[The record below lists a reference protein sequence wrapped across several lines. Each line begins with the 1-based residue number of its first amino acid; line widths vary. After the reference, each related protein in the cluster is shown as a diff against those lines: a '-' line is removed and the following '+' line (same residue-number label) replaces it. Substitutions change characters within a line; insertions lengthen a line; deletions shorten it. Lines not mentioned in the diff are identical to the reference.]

1 MQALQSSWLYLLQF
15 LRGAHEKDPQLSDRE
30 RLGVGWN
37 RVGVAHF
44 VWNNPAPSVVDHL
57 SDGSSTLHSNNVEER
72 RSRMKKAQDVAG
84 RIIALFLT
92 NALGVITG
100 ASVIAPE
107 LELWK
112 AAALAGAVSVF
123 KVVESLARASVDG
136 KLTADEIDA
145 AFGATPKKIAAK
157 KAAK

>member
-1 MQALQSSWLYLLQF
+1 MDYLF
-15 LRGAHEKDPQLSDRE
+15 
-30 RLGVGWN
+30 
-37 RVGVAHF
+37 
-44 VWNNPAPSVVDHL
+44 
-57 SDGSSTLHSNNVEER
+57 DGTSTLHGNNVEER
-72 RSRMKKAQDVAG
+72 RSGMKKAQDVAG

-107 LELWK
+107 LEIWK

>member
-1 MQALQSSWLYLLQF
+1 MGW
-15 LRGAHEKDPQLSDRE
+15 H
-30 RLGVGWN
+30 RLGAAN
-37 RVGVAHF
+37 S
-44 VWNNPAPSVVDHL
+44 VWNYAETGVMDHL
-57 SDGSSTLHSNNVEER
+57 SHSPSTLWGNDVEER
-72 RSRMKKAQDVAG
+72 RSRMKKVQDVTG
-84 RIIALFLT
+84 RIVALFLT

-107 LELWK
+107 LEIWK

>member
-1 MQALQSSWLYLLQF
+1 MGLGWHRSSVAHSFWNYLATGSLDYLPDRTST
-15 LRGAHEKDPQLSDRE
+15 LRGNDVK
-30 RLGVGWN
+30 
-37 RVGVAHF
+37 
-44 VWNNPAPSVVDHL
+44 
-57 SDGSSTLHSNNVEER
+57 ER
-72 RSRMKKAQDVAG
+72 RPRMKKVQDVTG
-84 RIIALFLT
+84 RIVALFLT

-107 LELWK
+107 LEIWK

-123 KVVESLARASVDG
+123 KVAEALAKASIDG
-136 KLTADEIDA
+136 VLTKDEIDV

>member
-1 MQALQSSWLYLLQF
+1 MGL
-15 LRGAHEKDPQLSDRE
+15 
-30 RLGVGWN
+30 GWN
-37 RVGVAHF
+37 GFGVAHI
-44 VWNNPAPSVVDHL
+44 VGNNPETSVVDHFPYGA
-57 SDGSSTLHSNNVEER
+57 DTFCSNNVEER
-72 RSRMKKAQDVAG
+72 RFRMKKMQDVTG
-84 RIIALFLT
+84 RIVALFLT

-107 LELWK
+107 LEIWK

-145 AFGATPKKIAAK
+145 AFGATPAKIAAK
-157 KAAK
+157 KIAKKAAK

>member
-1 MQALQSSWLYLLQF
+1 M
-15 LRGAHEKDPQLSDRE
+15 
-30 RLGVGWN
+30 GVGWN
-37 RVGVAHF
+37 RFSAAHP
-44 VWNNPAPSVVDHL
+44 VWKYTESSLVDYL
-57 SDGSSTLHSNNVEER
+57 SDSASTLLGNDAKER
-72 RSRMKKAQDVAG
+72 RSRMKKAQDVVG
-84 RIIALFLT
+84 RIVALFLT

-136 KLTADEIDA
+136 TLTMDEIDA

-157 KAAK
+157 KAAR

>member
-1 MQALQSSWLYLLQF
+1 M
-15 LRGAHEKDPQLSDRE
+15 
-30 RLGVGWN
+30 GWN
-37 RVGVAHF
+37 RFSAAHP
-44 VWNNPAPSVVDHL
+44 VWKHTESSLVDYL
-57 SDGSSTLHSNNVEER
+57 SDSASTLLGNNVEER

>member
-1 MQALQSSWLYLLQF
+1 M
-15 LRGAHEKDPQLSDRE
+15 R
-30 RLGVGWN
+30 
-37 RVGVAHF
+37 
-44 VWNNPAPSVVDHL
+44 
-57 SDGSSTLHSNNVEER
+57 
-72 RSRMKKAQDVAG
+72 KAQDVAG

-136 KLTADEIDA
+136 KLTMDEIDA
-145 AFGATPKKIAAK
+145 AFGATPAKIAAK
-157 KAAK
+157 KVAKKAIK

>member
-1 MQALQSSWLYLLQF
+1 M
-15 LRGAHEKDPQLSDRE
+15 
-30 RLGVGWN
+30 GVGGN
-37 RVGVAHF
+37 GLGVAHI
-44 VWNNPAPSVVDHL
+44 VGNNLETSVVDYL
-57 SDGSSTLHSNNVEER
+57 PYGASTLCCNDAKER
-72 RSRMKKAQDVAG
+72 RSRMKKVQDVAG
-84 RIIALFLT
+84 RIVALFLT

-107 LELWK
+107 LEIWK

>member
-1 MQALQSSWLYLLQF
+1 MGW
-15 LRGAHEKDPQLSDRE
+15 H
-30 RLGVGWN
+30 RLGAAN
-37 RVGVAHF
+37 S
-44 VWNNPAPSVVDHL
+44 VWNYAETGVMDHL
-57 SDGSSTLHSNNVEER
+57 PHSPSTLWGNDVEER
-72 RSRMKKAQDVAG
+72 RSRMKKVQDVTG
-84 RIIALFLT
+84 RIVALFLT

-107 LELWK
+107 LEIWK